1 MSHEG
6 GGSILMVL
14 DGAFPPDIRVEK
26 EAGSLLKAGHKVT
39 VACITFENESP
50 LESYRGV
57 NVIRAKAP
65 RYYKKFRAAALT
77 IPFFHFFWNHFLGQ
91 MLEKE
96 DFDIIHIHDLILA
109 KPGIRAAK
117 RKGIPFLVDFH
128 ENYPYMLEEEPYS
141 KGFLGRLLLPI
152 PLWKRHEC
160 RMMEQIPFF
169 IAVVKEMR
177 DRLLV
182 FNPVSQGVVVENT
195 LNQEDWPK
203 PILSLQNKTK
213 TDELRLVFVGGISP
227 MRGLE
232 IAIKGLKIANS
243 LPNTSFRFSLD
254 IYGDGKPEYLQFL
267 NNLIRSLGIDDH
279 VFLKGR
285 INLPPEGN
293 ALEQYDIGVIPHL
306 KSIQT
311 DFSSPNKIY
320 QYLYYGL
327 PVLSSNCLSLSRII
341 QESGTGAVYQ
351 HDDPNDFAIHL
362 QLLAN
367 RIVEEPTLRERAHKA
382 VIEHYTWDSSER
394 ALLSLYEKIL
404 TK

>member
-1 MSHEG
+1 
-6 GGSILMVL
+6 MVL

-182 FNPVSQGVVVENT
+182 FNPVSQGVVVEKT

-394 ALLSLYEKIL
+394 ALISLYEKIL
-404 TK
+404 CGEAADTHGK